1 MYVVRMKI
9 EKIGS
14 SDSVSYILVHFFVW
28 NDFCTRA
35 PMTVLRMLNGR
46 VFLGCPAVARAYT
59 VFQFQSCHR
68 IIRWLCNRHSPRQ
81 LIQER
86 YLLRPFS
93 STADEDR

>member
-14 SDSVSYILVHFFVW
+14 SDSVSYILVHSFVW

-46 VFLGCPAVARAYT
+46 VFLVYQTQTGR
-59 VFQFQSCHR
+59 
-68 IIRWLCNRHSPRQ
+68 
-81 LIQER
+81 
-86 YLLRPFS
+86 
-93 STADEDR
+93 